1 MAENYVVHHV
11 DESGGHS
18 NEDGKKDTPAIVQEA
33 PVDVEG
39 LPAIETTEFISSKVI
54 AGALACFMGAK
65 AVGVKNAALRRN
77 YTIIINIIGATQG
90 ASWLPVLYGFGFNW
104 PQTFIMV
111 LLPLLNYPITT
122 RDECRV
128 YESPLLISALRKEKY
143 KRQFPST
150 GEAVVSSILMVVV
163 QYALAYVFC
172 IFPYVFGGQ
181 AATSDTDMESLV
193 VSTYVGMLALL
204 IIIPFNTVVGPMFK
218 LNEIHMEELQTR
230 SRVYA
235 KDVFAI
241 LVEEETGSAETMVAL
256 GKLHRTERAFLAR
269 ELKMRSRLLSTNFLF
284 TIPLLLVG
292 IAICTLEPLDHGRAS
307 TLGTGRVA
315 IKYLF
320 GAQNVV
326 FAFLVAKAYVGDA
339 SKIFKA
345 YRDEIERHFHN
356 PQVLQLVV
364 EKKFNGS
371 FSTFESWKRS
381 NRLALRIY
389 GKAVDETFATEI
401 VAGFTSVISVA
412 VVYAARRLELY

>member
-1 MAENYVVHHV
+1 
-11 DESGGHS
+11 
-18 NEDGKKDTPAIVQEA
+18 
-33 PVDVEG
+33 
-39 LPAIETTEFISSKVI
+39 
-54 AGALACFMGAK
+54 
-65 AVGVKNAALRRN
+65 
-77 YTIIINIIGATQG
+77 
-90 ASWLPVLYGFGFNW
+90 
-104 PQTFIMV
+104 
-111 LLPLLNYPITT
+111 
-122 RDECRV
+122 
-128 YESPLLISALRKEKY
+128 
-143 KRQFPST
+143 
-150 GEAVVSSILMVVV
+150 
-163 QYALAYVFC
+163 
-172 IFPYVFGGQ
+172 
-181 AATSDTDMESLV
+181 
-193 VSTYVGMLALL
+193 
-204 IIIPFNTVVGPMFK
+204 
-218 LNEIHMEELQTR
+218 
-230 SRVYA
+230 
-235 KDVFAI
+235 
-241 LVEEETGSAETMVAL
+241 
-256 GKLHRTERAFLAR
+256 
-269 ELKMRSRLLSTNFLF
+269 MRSRLLSTNFLF